1 MKLIVGLGNPGR
13 RYRGTRHNVGWEV
26 IARLAGRAGIR
37 VNEDEGFAEVGRGT
51 IGGRRV
57 LLARPF
63 TYMNV
68 SGEAVR
74 DLRRRHRLRPENILV
89 IVDDIDLP
97 LGRLRL
103 RAEGS
108 AGGHNG
114 LRSVI
119 EALGTTEFPRLRV
132 GIGRP
137 PEGTDPADFVL
148 TRFTS
153 DEAPVAHASIER
165 AADAVEMTIT
175 EGLGAAMN
183 RFNARGADGAASDGG
198 DPRRGGAE
206 ARRNEAGARGDD
218 GER

>member
-13 RYRGTRHNVGWEV
+13 RYRGTRHNVGWDV
-26 IARLAGRAGIR
+26 IARLAERVGIR

-51 IGGRRV
+51 IGTRRV
-57 LLARPF
+57 LLARPY
-63 TYMNV
+63 TYVNV

-74 DLRRRHRLRPENILV
+74 DLRRRHRLRPEDILI

-103 RAEGS
+103 RAGGS

-114 LRSVI
+114 LKSI
-119 EALGTTEFPRLRV
+119 IDALGTTEFPRLRV

-137 PEGTDPADFVL
+137 PLGVEAADFVL
-148 TRFTS
+148 TRFT
-153 DEAPVAHASIER
+153 EEERMVHETLER
-165 AADAVEMTIT
+165 AAEAVELVVT
-175 EGLGAAMN
+175 EGLPAAMN
-183 RFNARGADGAASDGG
+183 RVNARGV
-198 DPRRGGAE
+198 
-206 ARRNEAGARGDD
+206 D

>member
-26 IARLAGRAGIR
+26 IARLAERAGIR

-51 IGGRRV
+51 IGSRRV

-74 DLRRRHRLRPENILV
+74 DLRRRHRLRPEDILV
-89 IVDDIDLP
+89 LVDDIDLP

-103 RAEGS
+103 RAAGS
-108 AGGHNG
+108 AGWHNG
-114 LRSVI
+114 LKSVI

-132 GIGRP
+132 GIGSP
-137 PEGTDPADFVL
+137 PLGIDPADFVL
-148 TRFTS
+148 TRFTAEEERMVHES
-153 DEAPVAHASIER
+153 LER
-165 AADAVEMTIT
+165 AAEAVELAVT
-175 EGLGAAMN
+175 EGLPAAMN
-183 RFNARGADGAASDGG
+183 RFNARGV
-198 DPRRGGAE
+198 
-206 ARRNEAGARGDD
+206 D
-218 GER
+218 GEP

>member
-26 IARLAGRAGIR
+26 LARLADRAGIR
-37 VNEDEGFAEVGRGT
+37 VNEDEGFAEVGRGA
-51 IGGRRV
+51 IGTQRV
-57 LLARPF
+57 LLARPV

-74 DLRRRHRLRPENILV
+74 DLRRRHRLRPADILL

-103 RAEGS
+103 RAGGS

-114 LRSVI
+114 LKSVI

-137 PEGTDPADFVL
+137 PLGVDPAEFVL
-148 TRFTS
+148 TRFT
-153 DEAPVAHASIER
+153 DREAATVQESLTR
-165 AADAVEMTIT
+165 AVEAVEMAVT
-175 EGLGAAMN
+175 EGVGAAMN
-183 RFNARGADGAASDGG
+183 RYNAKDVDGQ
-198 DPRRGGAE
+198 R
-206 ARRNEAGARGDD
+206 
-218 GER
+218 

>member
-13 RYRGTRHNVGWEV
+13 RYRGTRHNVGWE
-26 IARLAGRAGIR
+26 ILARLADRAGIR
-37 VNEDEGFAEVGRGT
+37 VDEDEGFAEVGRGT
-51 IGGRRV
+51 IGTQRV
-57 LLARPF
+57 LLARPV

-74 DLRRRHRLRPENILV
+74 DLRRRHRLRPQDILV

-103 RAEGS
+103 RAGGS

-137 PEGTDPADFVL
+137 PLGVDPAEFVL
-148 TRFTS
+148 TRFT
-153 DEAPVAHASIER
+153 DGEAAAVQKSIER
-165 AADAVEMTIT
+165 AVEAVEMAVTA
-175 EGLGAAMN
+175 GVAAAMN
-183 RFNARGADGAASDGG
+183 RFNAKDA
-198 DPRRGGAE
+198 
-206 ARRNEAGARGDD
+206 D

>member
-26 IARLAGRAGIR
+26 IALLAERAGIR

-51 IGGRRV
+51 IGTRRV
-57 LLARPF
+57 LLARPY
-63 TYMNV
+63 TYVNV

-74 DLRRRHRLRPENILV
+74 DLRRRHRLRPADILI

-103 RAEGS
+103 RAGGS

-114 LRSVI
+114 LKSVI

-137 PEGTDPADFVL
+137 PLGIDPADFVL
-148 TRFTS
+148 TRFTAEEERMVHES
-153 DEAPVAHASIER
+153 LER
-165 AADAVEMTIT
+165 AAEAVELAVTD
-175 EGLGAAMN
+175 GLPAAMN
-183 RFNARGADGAASDGG
+183 RFNARGV
-198 DPRRGGAE
+198 
-206 ARRNEAGARGDD
+206 D
-218 GER
+218 GEP

>member
-26 IARLAGRAGIR
+26 LARLADRAGIR
-37 VNEDEGFAEVGRGT
+37 VSQDEGWAEVGRGT
-51 IGGRRV
+51 IGRQRV
-57 LLARPF
+57 LLARPV

-74 DLRRRHRLRPENILV
+74 DLRRRHRLRPEDILV

-103 RAEGS
+103 RAGGS

-114 LRSVI
+114 LKSVI

-137 PEGTDPADFVL
+137 PLGVDPAEFVL
-148 TRFTS
+148 TRFT
-153 DEAPVAHASIER
+153 DGEAAAVEKSLTR
-165 AADAVEMTIT
+165 AAEAVETAVTSGIA
-175 EGLGAAMN
+175 AAMN
-183 RFNARGADGAASDGG
+183 RFNAKDD
-198 DPRRGGAE
+198 D
-206 ARRNEAGARGDD
+206 ARR
-218 GER
+218 

>member
-26 IARLAGRAGIR
+26 IARLADRAGIR
-37 VNEDEGFAEVGRGT
+37 VNEDEGFAEVGRGM
-51 IGGRRV
+51 IGDRRV

-74 DLRRRHRLRPENILV
+74 DLRRRHRVRPEDILI

-103 RAEGS
+103 RAAGS

-114 LRSVI
+114 LKSVI
-119 EALGTTEFPRLRV
+119 EALGTTGFPRLRV

-137 PEGTDPADFVL
+137 PLGTDPADFVL
-148 TRFTS
+148 ARFTA
-153 DEAPVAHASIER
+153 DEAPAVQVSIER
-165 AADAVEMTIT
+165 AADAVELAVT
-175 EGLGAAMN
+175 EGLNAAMN
-183 RFNARGADGAASDGG
+183 RFNTRGI
-198 DPRRGGAE
+198 
-206 ARRNEAGARGDD
+206 DD
-218 GER
+218 ER

>member
-26 IARLAGRAGIR
+26 LARLADRAGIR
-37 VNEDEGFAEVGRGT
+37 VNEDEGFAEVGRGA
-51 IGGRRV
+51 IGSQRV
-57 LLARPF
+57 LLARPV

-74 DLRRRHRLRPENILV
+74 DLRRRHRLRPADILI

-103 RAEGS
+103 RAGGS

-114 LRSVI
+114 LKSVI

-137 PEGTDPADFVL
+137 PLGVDPAEFVL
-148 TRFTS
+148 TRFT
-153 DEAPVAHASIER
+153 DGEAATVQESLTR
-165 AADAVEMTIT
+165 AVEAVEMAVT
-175 EGLGAAMN
+175 EGVGAAMN
-183 RFNARGADGAASDGG
+183 RYNAKDVDGQ
-198 DPRRGGAE
+198 R
-206 ARRNEAGARGDD
+206 
-218 GER
+218 

>member
-13 RYRGTRHNVGWEV
+13 RYRGTRHNVGWE
-26 IARLAGRAGIR
+26 ILARLADRAGIR
-37 VNEDEGFAEVGRGT
+37 VDEDEGFAEVGRGT
-51 IGGRRV
+51 IGTQRV
-57 LLARPF
+57 LLARPV

-74 DLRRRHRLRPENILV
+74 DLRRRHRLRPQDILV

-103 RAEGS
+103 RAGGS

-137 PEGTDPADFVL
+137 PLGVDPAEFVL
-148 TRFTS
+148 TRFT
-153 DEAPVAHASIER
+153 DGEAAAVQKSIER
-165 AADAVEMTIT
+165 AVEAVEMAVTA
-175 EGLGAAMN
+175 GVAAAMN
-183 RFNARGADGAASDGG
+183 HFNAKDA
-198 DPRRGGAE
+198 
-206 ARRNEAGARGDD
+206 D

>member
-13 RYRGTRHNVGWEV
+13 RYRGTRHNVGWDV
-26 IARLAGRAGIR
+26 IARLAERVGIR

-51 IGGRRV
+51 IGTRRV
-57 LLARPF
+57 LLARPY
-63 TYMNV
+63 TYVNV

-74 DLRRRHRLRPENILV
+74 DLRRRHRLRPEDILI

-103 RAEGS
+103 RAGGS

-114 LRSVI
+114 LKSVI

-137 PEGTDPADFVL
+137 PHGVEAADFVL
-148 TRFTS
+148 TRFT
-153 DEAPVAHASIER
+153 EEERMVHETLER
-165 AADAVEMTIT
+165 AAEAVELAVT
-175 EGLGAAMN
+175 EGLPAAMN
-183 RFNARGADGAASDGG
+183 RVNARGVDGQ
-198 DPRRGGAE
+198 R
-206 ARRNEAGARGDD
+206 
-218 GER
+218 